1 MNKFLRAL
9 QYAPKRSAAII
20 ATVAAVVLVPAGL
33 LAWGPSRATFTEQ
46 SPATYVTFNSITNNS
61 YYGDERNFAT
71 IKDASNTADGGWV
84 DSITAQPGKEYVVRM
99 YVHNNA
105 ASNLN
110 LVAHNVRAMATVP
123 TTTGTS
129 VPISTFVSAS
139 NANPGQVWDDV
150 KLTSNQN
157 FNLAYVPGSTTFHNN
172 SVGVATQGV
181 ALPDSIVTSTGALL
195 GYNSLNGDIP
205 GCYQYSGFVYF
216 KVKPQ
221 FAPQTSNFEVN
232 KMVRK
237 DGSGNAFAESAD
249 VNPGDTVNYRIEV
262 KNSGNAQINNVNL
275 KDQLPSG
282 QTFVPGTVKI
292 QNAKNPGGAFVENG
306 DNLMNNGINIGSY
319 TAGSNALVIFN
330 AKVNGNDQLPTCGK
344 NIMVNTAVAQPE
356 GQSPKEDTADVTTN
370 KICKPGTPTP
380 PPSTPVTE
388 LPQTGIDTGIMTF
401 IGLGTVTAGI
411 GYALSSTNLR
421 KLIRR

>member
-9 QYAPKRSAAII
+9 QNAPKRSAAII
-20 ATVAAVVLVPAGL
+20 ATAAAVVLVPAGL
-33 LAWGPSRATFTEQ
+33 LAWGPTRTTFTEQ

-71 IKDASNTADGGWV
+71 IKDASNTSDGGWV

-110 LVAHNVRAMATVP
+110 LVAKNVRAMATVP

-129 VPISTFVSAS
+129 VPISTFVTAD
-139 NANPGQVWDDV
+139 NATPNQVWDDV

-157 FNLAYVPGSTTFHNN
+157 FNLAYVPGSTSFHNN
-172 SVGVATQGV
+172 SVGVAAAGV

-195 GYNSLNGDIP
+195 GYNKLDGNIP

-221 FAPQTSNFEVN
+221 FATQTTNFEVN
-232 KMVRK
+232 KQVRK
-237 DGSGNAFAESAD
+237 DGSGTPFAESVT

-262 KNSGNAQINNVNL
+262 KDSGNSQINNVNL
-275 KDQLPSG
+275 KDQLPTG
-282 QTFVPGTVKI
+282 QTFIPGTVKI
-292 QNAKNPGGAFVENG
+292 QNAKNPGGAFVANG
-306 DNLMNNGINIGSY
+306 DNIMKDGINIGSY

-330 AKVNGNDQLPTCGK
+330 AKVADNDQLAACGK
-344 NIMVNTAVAQPE
+344 NIMVNTASAQPE
-356 GQSPKEDTADVTTN
+356 GQSPKSDTAEVIAN
-370 KICKPGTPTP
+370 RVCKPGTPTP
-380 PPSTPVTE
+380 TPTVTE

-401 IGLGTVTAGI
+401 IGLGATTAGL
-411 GYALSSTNLR
+411 GYAFSSTKLR
-421 KLIRR
+421 NLIRR